1 MIEGFQKA
9 SAPQGE
15 KPEQPI
21 HFKRMGRELA
31 MQYLFQCDV
40 NAEAAKPESLQ
51 MFWSQAESS
60 GSFPENRHFRK
71 AKAYAEKLIV
81 GVASKLPEI
90 DGTIAEFSEKWEL
103 DRMAVVDRNI
113 LRVAI
118 FELTGC
124 PDIPPLVSIDEA
136 IEISKEFGAEKSG
149 MFINGILNGVKDSV
163 RKKAAAAKAE
173 EASGQPKT

>member
-1 MIEGFQKA
+1 MIEGFQKPN
-9 SAPQGE
+9 SPQTE
-15 KPEQPI
+15 EQDAPI

-40 NAEAAKPESLQ
+40 NGEPAKPESLQ
-51 MFWSQAESS
+51 NFWSQAEDS
-60 GSFPENRHFRK
+60 GAFPENRHFRK

-81 GVASKLPEI
+81 GVTSNLADI

-103 DRMAVVDRNI
+103 ERMAVVDRNI

-163 RKKAAAAKAE
+163 RKAAAAKAK
-173 EASGQPKT
+173 SQQQP

>member
-1 MIEGFQKA
+1 MDD
-9 SAPQGE
+9 SR
-15 KPEQPI
+15 KPEGNGNEAVPI

-40 NAEAAKPESLQ
+40 NGEVAKVDTLSL
-51 MFWSQAESS
+51 FWEQAETS

-71 AKAYAEKLIV
+71 AKVYAEKLIT
-81 GVASKLPEI
+81 GVANNLPQI

-103 DRMAVVDRNI
+103 ERMAVVDRNI

-149 MFINGILNGVKDSV
+149 MFINGILNGVKDSL
-163 RKKAAAAKAE
+163 RAKKATPAATTPAE
-173 EASGQPKT
+173 KQ

>member
-1 MIEGFQKA
+1 MIDGFQKPQTSDIEA
-9 SAPQGE
+9 S
-15 KPEQPI
+15 PEAPI

-40 NAEAAKPESLQ
+40 NSEAAKPETLER
-51 MFWSQAESS
+51 FWLQAEDS
-60 GSFPENRHFRK
+60 GTFPENRHFRK
-71 AKAYAEKLIV
+71 AKTYAEKLIL
-81 GVASKLPEI
+81 GVTNNLAVIDETIEGFSK
-90 DGTIAEFSEKWEL
+90 KWEL

-118 FELTGC
+118 FELSSC

-163 RKKAAAAKAE
+163 KSGTFGKKE
-173 EASGQPKT
+173 

>member
-1 MIEGFQKA
+1 MLEGFQKNTA
-9 SAPQGE
+9 E
-15 KPEQPI
+15 KVEEPEAPI

-40 NAEAAKPESLQ
+40 NGEAANAESLN
-51 MFWSQAESS
+51 MFWTQAEDS
-60 GSFPENRHFRK
+60 GTFPVNRHFRK
-71 AKAYAEKLIV
+71 ARTYAEKLIV
-81 GVASKLPEI
+81 GVTSNLPSI

-103 DRMAVVDRNI
+103 ERMAVVDRNI

-118 FELTGC
+118 FELTDC

-163 RKKAAAAKAE
+163 KKTAAAKK
-173 EASGQPKT
+173 S

>member
-1 MIEGFQKA
+1 MSYGDLKDE
-9 SAPQGE
+9 APQNV
-15 KPEQPI
+15 PDAPPI

-40 NAEAAKPESLQ
+40 NGEPAKQET
-51 MFWSQAESS
+51 MTIFWEQAESS
-60 GSFPENRHFRK
+60 GAFPENRHFRK

-81 GVASKLPEI
+81 GVTNDLPKI

-103 DRMAVVDRNI
+103 ERMAVVDRNI

-118 FELTGC
+118 FELTSC

-163 RKKAAAAKAE
+163 KKAAAGKA
-173 EASGQPKT
+173 